1 MSQSRSKS
9 SALKRTTLAAVLGLC
24 LSQMPAM
31 AQSTAGDIVGSATYA
46 AGAQVQIKSLSSGVS
61 RSVALGSDGKFRIPS
76 LPTGAYEV
84 SLIEGGSTV
93 STLQVTVIAGQAV
106 QANFADAKSLDAVVV
121 KAPMVVGGIDA
132 SSVESRTTFTA
143 EQLNELP
150 VPRDVSSVARLTPGT
165 TQGSGYFGNLNSFG
179 GASVA
184 ENAYYVNG
192 MNVTNSYDYLSFS
205 EVPWQAIDQLDVQ
218 TGGYGAEYGFST
230 GGVTS
235 VNIKR
240 GTNEW
245 HGGVSIDSSPDWA
258 RAHLDDEY
266 FSNGSLFR
274 PLSKNKTN
282 QNTYTLWEGGPL
294 IQDKLFIF
302 ALASLDRTTGS
313 SWNTR
318 SSSSSTSSTMYD
330 YTTNKPYKLIK
341 LDWYLND
348 WNHLE
353 FTGFDNSS
361 RTSYSY
367 SKVGYDGNTAYKSAY
382 NGQLVSKSG
391 GPTTIFKWTS
401 NLTDDLTMSAQYG
414 RMKTKSEQ
422 YTVSP
427 DGTVTTYSGD
437 VNSSTSSS
445 VCPRVYYNTSKY
457 TGAQNSCYISSTLGV
472 SNGYS
477 QRDDYRLDFDWTL
490 GNHELK
496 FGYDYNDVNVKA
508 GETYSGGHYYYYY
521 SDTYVYD
528 YVYKTGGKVEVK
540 QNSWYIQDKW
550 HITDNF
556 LLSMGIRNDGFKNY
570 NTSGEVFVKQDN
582 IWQPRL
588 GFSWDVN
595 GDGRSR
601 LYGNLGR
608 YALPIA
614 ANVALR
620 AASSSYY
627 TYTLYTYTGVSSDGT
642 PTGLSQVGDTSVVN
656 GENGSMPDAKSVTS
670 KNLKP
675 YTQDEAIL
683 GYQYTLSTDNDFL
696 NDWVLGIKATYRK
709 VHNAIDDTCSASALY
724 NAASAAGYDVSSW
737 DDEWTTPSGIAGC
750 WLYNPGS
757 SSTITTDVDG
767 DGNAETVTMSAS
779 SLGPKAR
786 RTYKAVTLTAEKG
799 TDKWY
804 GNFSYTWSK
813 SQGNY
818 EGLVKSNNGQ
828 DDTGTTSDFDFA
840 EIMQGSYGY
849 LANDRRHQIKLY
861 GGYKFTPEW
870 QVGLNVSI
878 QSGAP
883 ISCYGGGY
891 GTLGTYY
898 GYGGAWHYCNGEIS
912 QQGSQG
918 RTPWTYTFSPNLVYK
933 PKAVKGLTVQLTVLN
948 IFNNVK
954 PLQVY
959 QTYESTNSKGTTT
972 YEYYKLGQYYTDP
985 RTASLQ
991 VMYEW

>member
-1 MSQSRSKS
+1 MILS
-9 SALKRTTLAAVLGLC
+9 SYHHATVKRTALAVVLGLC
-24 LSQMPAM
+24 LSQMTAL

-46 AGAQVQIKSLSSGVS
+46 EGAQIQIKNTDSGVA
-61 RSVALGSDGKFRIPS
+61 RSIALGSDGKFRIPA
-76 LPTGAYEV
+76 LPTGNYEV
-84 SLIEGGSTV
+84 SLVEGGSVVATR
-93 STLQVTVIAGQAV
+93 QVQVLAGQTA
-106 QANFADAKSLDAVVV
+106 QANLDAQAMDTVVV
-121 KAPMVVGGIDA
+121 KAPMVANGIDV
-132 SSVESRTTFTA
+132 SSVESRTTFSA
-143 EQLNELP
+143 KQLDELP

-184 ENAYYVNG
+184 ENSYYVNG

-245 HGGVSIDSSPDWA
+245 HGGVSIDSSPDA
-258 RAHLDDEY
+258 LRAHLNDEY
-266 FSNGSLFR
+266 FSDGNLFR
-274 PLSKNKTN
+274 ALSKNKTN
-282 QNTYTLWEGGPL
+282 QNTYTVWEGGPL

-302 ALASLDRTTGS
+302 VLGSLDKKTGS
-313 SWNTR
+313 SWGGRTA
-318 SSSSSTSSTMYD
+318 SSSTSSTMYD
-330 YTTNKPYKLIK
+330 YDTTKPYKLVK
-341 LDWYLND
+341 LDWFLND
-348 WNHLE
+348 TNHLE

-361 RTSYSY
+361 RTTYNY
-367 SKVGYDGNTAYKSAY
+367 YNVGYDGNSTYKSSY

-401 NLTDDLTMSAQYG
+401 NLTDNLTMSTQYG
-414 RMKTKSEQ
+414 RMKSKSEQ

-427 DGTVTTYSGD
+427 DGTITTYDGD
-437 VNSSTSSS
+437 VNSSGSG
-445 VCPRVYYNTSKY
+445 CPRVYYSSRY
-457 TGAQNSCYISSTLGV
+457 TGTQSSCYASSTLGV
-472 SNGYS
+472 SDGYS
-477 QRDDYRLDFDWTL
+477 KRDDYRLDFDWTL
-490 GNHELK
+490 GDHELK
-496 FGYDYNDVNVKA
+496 FGYDYNDVNVKE

-521 SDTYVYD
+521 NNSYVYD

-540 QNSWYIQDKW
+540 QNSWYVQDHW

-556 LLSMGIRNDGFKNY
+556 LLSIGVRNDSFKNY
-570 NTSGEVFVKQDN
+570 NTSGQVFVQQDN

-595 GDGRSR
+595 GDSRSR

-627 TYTLYTYTGVSSDGT
+627 TYTLYNYTGVSSNGT
-642 PTGLSQVGDTSVVN
+642 PTGLSQVGDTQVVN
-656 GENGSMPDAKSVTS
+656 GEDGSTPNANSVTS

-683 GYQYTLSTDNDFL
+683 GYQYTLSSGNDFL
-696 NDWVLGIKATYRK
+696 DGWVLGVKATYRK
-709 VHNAIDDTCSASALY
+709 IHNAIDDTCSASALY
-724 NAASAAGYDVSSW
+724 SAASAAGYDVSSW
-737 DDEWTTPSGIAGC
+737 DDQWTTPSGIAGC

-757 SSTITTDVDG
+757 SSTISTDVNG
-767 DGNAETVTMSAS
+767 DGTAETITMSAS

-786 RTYKAVTLTAEKG
+786 RTYKAVTLSGEKG

-828 DDTGTTSDFDFA
+828 SDTGTTSDFDFA
-840 EIMQGSYGY
+840 EIMNGSYGY

-861 GGYKFTPEW
+861 GGYKFTPEL
-870 QVGLNVSI
+870 QVGLNVAI

-891 GTLGTYY
+891 GTDGTEY

-912 QQGSQG
+912 EQGTSG
-918 RTPWTYTFSPNLVYK
+918 RTPWTFTLSPNLVYK
-933 PKAVKGLTVQLTVLN
+933 PAAVKGLTAQVTMLNVLN
-948 IFNNVK
+948 NIK

-959 QTYESTNSKGTTT
+959 QTYESTSSAGTT
-972 YEYYKLGQYYTDP
+972 YYQYYKLGQYYTDP
-985 RTASLQ
+985 RTVSLQ
-991 VMYEW
+991 LMYEW

>member
-1 MSQSRSKS
+1 MSQSRTKS
-9 SALKRTTLAAVLGLC
+9 SALKRSALAAMLGLC

-31 AQSTAGDIVGSATYA
+31 AQSTAGDIVGSATYVS
-46 AGAQVQIKSLSSGVS
+46 GAQVQIKNLNSGVS
-61 RSVALGSDGKFRIPS
+61 RTVALGTDGRFRIPS

-84 SLIEGGSTV
+84 SLVEGGSTV
-93 STLQVTVIAGQAV
+93 STLQVTVVAGQTV
-106 QANFADAKSLDAVVV
+106 QANFSDAKSLDTLVV
-121 KAPMVVGGIDA
+121 KAPMVVNGIDT

-184 ENAYYVNG
+184 ENSYYVNG

-245 HGGVSIDSSPDWA
+245 HGGVSIDSSPDA
-258 RAHLDDEY
+258 LRAHLDDQY
-266 FSNGSLFR
+266 FSDGNLYR
-274 PLSKNKTN
+274 ALSKNKTN
-282 QNTYTLWEGGPL
+282 QNVYTVWEGGPL

-302 ALASLDRTTGS
+302 VLGSLDRKTGS
-313 SWNTR
+313 SWSGR
-318 SSSSSTSSTMYD
+318 SGSNLSSSTMYD
-330 YTTNKPYKLIK
+330 YDTTKPYKLVK

-348 WNHLE
+348 ANHLE

-361 RTSYSY
+361 RTTEDYY
-367 SKVGYDGNTAYKSAY
+367 NVGYDGNSAYKRKY

-414 RMKTKSEQ
+414 RMKSKSEQ

-427 DGTVTTYSGD
+427 DGTVTTYDGD
-437 VNSSTSSS
+437 VNSSGSG
-445 VCPRVYYNTSKY
+445 CPRVGYSTRY
-457 TGAQNSCYISSTLGV
+457 TGAANSCYISGTLGV

-477 QRDDYRLDFDWTL
+477 RRDDYRLDFDWTL
-490 GNHELK
+490 GDHELK
-496 FGYDYNDVNVKA
+496 FGYDYNDVNTKD
-508 GETYSGGHYYYYY
+508 GESYSGGHYYYYY
-521 SDTYVYD
+521 NDTYVYD

-550 HITDNF
+550 RITDNF
-556 LLSMGIRNDGFKNY
+556 LLSMGIRNDSFKNY
-570 NTSGEVFVKQDN
+570 NTSGQVFVQQDN

-595 GDGRSR
+595 GDSRSR

-627 TYTLYTYTGVSSDGT
+627 TYTLNTYTGVSSNGT
-642 PTGLSQVGDTSVVN
+642 PTGLTQVGDTEVVN
-656 GENGSMPDAKSVTS
+656 GENGSTPNAKSVTS

-683 GYQYTLSTDNDFL
+683 GYQYTLNGGYDLLDG
-696 NDWVLGIKATYRK
+696 WVLGIKATYRK
-709 VHNAIDDTCSASALY
+709 IHNAIDDTCSASSLY
-724 NAASAAGYDVSSW
+724 NAASTAGYDVSSW
-737 DDEWTTPSGIAGC
+737 EDEWTTPSGIAGC

-757 SSTITTDVDG
+757 SSTISTDVDG

-779 SLGPKAR
+779 SLGSKAR
-786 RTYKAVTLTAEKG
+786 RTYKAVTLSAEKG

-828 DDTGTTSDFDFA
+828 SDTGTTSDFDFA
-840 EIMQGSYGY
+840 EIMNGSYGY

-870 QVGLNVSI
+870 QVGLNVAI

-891 GTLGTYY
+891 GTDGTQY
-898 GYGGAWHYCNGEIS
+898 GYGGAWHYCNGEVS
-912 QQGSQG
+912 EQGTSG
-918 RTPWTYTFSPNLVYK
+918 RTPWTFTFSPNLVYK
-933 PKAVKGLTVQLTVLN
+933 PALVKGLTTQLTALN
-948 IFNNVK
+948 VFNNIK

-959 QTYESTNSKGTTT
+959 QTYENTSSAGTS
-972 YEYYKLGQYYTDP
+972 YYQYYKLGQYYTAP
-985 RTASLQ
+985 RTVSLQ